1 MRRRLGALLDGAG
14 WSVGVAAVLFAFAGL
29 FLALEFQSPDIV
41 LWTGH
46 HVVGTEQGGLA
57 TFRWHGRVYAA
68 SVPGYASAGKVDV
81 YFSPGD
87 PTNAMADNVPDR
99 VFTGLM
105 VGVPVIGGLAVLL
118 LGLTRKR
125 RWARRQSRKAPSY
138 GSGLDPDFVA
148 RQLQQR
154 RGDQR

>member
-1 MRRRLGALLDGAG
+1 MRRRVRALLDGAG
-14 WSVGVAAVLFAFAGL
+14 WSVGVAAVLFAFAVL

-46 HVVGTEQGGLA
+46 HVVGSEQGGLA
-57 TFRWHGRVYAA
+57 TFKWHGRVYAA
-68 SVPGYASAGKVDV
+68 AVPGYGSAKKVDV
-81 YFSPGD
+81 YFDPGN

-99 VFTGLM
+99 LFTGLL
-105 VGVPVIGGLAVLL
+105 VGVPLTGGVAALV

-125 RWARRQSRKAPSY
+125 RWARRQSRGASSY
-138 GSGLDPDFVA
+138 GSGLDSEFVA